1 MWKQP
6 NRTIEQETDYSNAI
20 PTVKEIVLLHIK
32 KISDICCQ
40 ELTEGRWIQK
50 PFKTAGGT
58 VMVKEYLPDLR
69 EAYCNA
75 VDFLVDLVCPYAD
88 TTFNALITT
97 EDAKKLSNRDE
108 KLTSRRSIFRQMNQM
123 FWRTKFFDNESGRTL
138 RSG

>member
-1 MWKQP
+1 
-6 NRTIEQETDYSNAI
+6 
-20 PTVKEIVLLHIK
+20 
-32 KISDICCQ
+32 
-40 ELTEGRWIQK
+40 
-50 PFKTAGGT
+50 
-58 VMVKEYLPDLR
+58 MVKEYLPDLR